1 MNDHRGNDVN
11 MFNEVIQCVRAHA
24 LHYIVDF
31 TTLQILSRKQL
42 VQVLTKHYQLDF
54 LKPTL
59 HSVQLSDGS
68 VATVPIFDV
77 KAQLIAFL
85 NDPLHMLEKKL
96 HQIMIS

>member
-1 MNDHRGNDVN
+1 MN
-11 MFNEVIQCVRAHA
+11 MLNEVVQCVNEHA
-24 LHYIVDF
+24 LHYRVDF

-59 HSVQLSDGS
+59 HSVPLSDGS

-77 KAQLIAFL
+77 KAQLIAL
-85 NDPLHMLEKKL
+85 LSNPLRMCEENFASNYD
-96 HQIMIS
+96 IFT

>member
-1 MNDHRGNDVN
+1 MN
-11 MFNEVIQCVRAHA
+11 MFNEVVQCVKAHA
-24 LHYIVDF
+24 LHYRVDF

-42 VQVLTKHYQLDF
+42 VQVLTKRYQLDF

-59 HSVQLSDGS
+59 HSVPLSDGS

-85 NDPLHMLEKKL
+85 NDPLRVPPKK